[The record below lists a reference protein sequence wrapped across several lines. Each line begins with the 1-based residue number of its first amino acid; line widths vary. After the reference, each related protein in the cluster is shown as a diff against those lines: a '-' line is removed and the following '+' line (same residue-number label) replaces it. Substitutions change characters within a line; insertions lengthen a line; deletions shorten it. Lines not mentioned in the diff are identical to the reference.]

1 MILRQ
6 LFAKKMMMIMMM
18 ITTIFLKEQV
28 FMQNLNLTHISFSFI
43 YFIIMFSDISIGSL
57 IEPALK

>member
-1 MILRQ
+1 MQ
-6 LFAKKMMMIMMM
+6 KKNDDVNDDDDNDD
-18 ITTIFLKEQV
+18 IFKGASFHV
-28 FMQNLNLTHISFSFI
+28 NLTHISFSFI